1 MKEAADQRST
11 VPNVGWASPA
21 VLSAKGLHHEIASL
35 AIAWTLSPL
44 ALSSLC
50 FIQVTGWSLEN
61 GGQWI
66 I

>member
-1 MKEAADQRST
+1 
-11 VPNVGWASPA
+11 VGWASPA